1 MTNQEAGE
9 LAYWGIGPEE
19 YDDDV
24 EPPQEADMSDTH
36 NLAIYQ
42 PESAKPQ
49 TAVEI
54 RAHVNLIQEVM
65 RAVMKENTHYGKIP
79 GCLKP
84 SLWKPGAEVL
94 FTTFR
99 VSVDP
104 IVEDLST
111 EDEARFR
118 VTARGTSNSGI
129 QLGSAVGEASSDEEK
144 YKWREVVCLEE
155 WEATPEDR
163 RRLKWKRGNQ
173 KPYSIQQ
180 IRTNIADCRNTIVKM
195 ASKRAYVALALQV
208 TAASDIFT
216 QDIEDLPAEMQDA
229 AINGD
234 SVPPP
239 APLPAE
245 IKKKEPQAAP
255 SSAATIRPPA
265 AVAPQ
270 PTMAAPP
277 PPPPR
282 QQTAPPAERPKPPS
296 PPQNGHPRVIS
307 EQQAR
312 RFYAIRKGTGWSD
325 EETKHYLREVH
336 GIASDRELLT
346 SRYEEAIKWA
356 EAKDI

>member
-1 MTNQEAGE
+1 
-9 LAYWGIGPEE
+9 
-19 YDDDV
+19 
-24 EPPQEADMSDTH
+24 MSTTQDLT
-36 NLAIYQ
+36 LYQ
-42 PESAKPQ
+42 PEAAKPQ
-49 TAVEI
+49 TAIEI

-111 EDEARFR
+111 DDEARFR

-163 RRLKWKRGNQ
+163 RRLKWKRSQ
-173 KPYSIQQ
+173 KGAYSIQQ

-234 SVPPP
+234 AAAAQP

-245 IKKKEPQAAP
+245 IKKKEPQPAP
-255 SSAATIRPPA
+255 VSSAATIRPPA

-282 QQTAPPAERPKPPS
+282 QQTAPPAERPKAPS
-296 PPQNGHPRVIS
+296 APQSSANGRVIS
-307 EQQAR
+307 EAQAR
-312 RFYAIRKGTGWSD
+312 RFYAKWKSSGKSPD
-325 EETKHYLREVH
+325 MVHEYLRSTF
-336 GIASDRELLT
+336 GINSDKEMPAEH
-346 SRYEEAIKWA
+346 YESACKWA
-356 EAKDI
+356 DGDF